1 MRVSRFQQPQP
12 ASAMIAT
19 RDLPLQTTIFGAQ
32 LAALHLLAGD
42 SGVDQHAPH
51 MHHLTNPISTQGVG
65 IDRGDGTSA
74 AWDVAEEAIIS
85 RGVVGLLPARTGAAR
100 ARVHAPDP
108 WTDRQDD
115 EETRRPANH
124 HRLDDAR
131 QGPTSEHHG
140 RAVTRPS
147 SRLLDP

>member
-51 MHHLTNPISTQGVG
+51 MHHLTNPIS
-65 IDRGDGTSA
+65 
-74 AWDVAEEAIIS
+74 
-85 RGVVGLLPARTGAAR
+85 P
-100 ARVHAPDP
+100 
-108 WTDRQDD
+108 
-115 EETRRPANH
+115 
-124 HRLDDAR
+124 
-131 QGPTSEHHG
+131 
-140 RAVTRPS
+140 
-147 SRLLDP
+147 